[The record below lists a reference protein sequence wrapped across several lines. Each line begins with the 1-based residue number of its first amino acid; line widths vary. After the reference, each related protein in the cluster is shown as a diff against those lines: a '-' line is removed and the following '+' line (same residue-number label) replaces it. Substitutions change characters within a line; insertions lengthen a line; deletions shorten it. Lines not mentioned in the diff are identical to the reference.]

1 MEMQTNNAPLV
12 SIGDF
17 AGYVE
22 YVGKARCRQDSE
34 KRWRLMQVSDGLGR
48 RDVELLDRMQ
58 IELYRPMQR
67 SLRLVARKALSQAQR
82 RNPVRPVREKVEQLF
97 PGYAFL
103 TFEETDE
110 RWREVFKLVG
120 IRGLVCAGNQ
130 PVEVPWKMI
139 EEIRAQEVD
148 GAIPSTT
155 KLSAFPFVVG
165 ERVRVADGPFASF
178 AGIITAIPKNAQKA
192 DFGDLTLDELDESFR
207 VKLLVDLF
215 GRQTPL
221 ELGLSQIEKLAAT

>member
-1 MEMQTNNAPLV
+1 MQETEAPLY
-12 SIGDF
+12 SIGSF
-17 AGYVE
+17 VGFVE
-22 YVGKARCRQDSE
+22 VMGKQRHKPDSK

-103 TFEETDE
+103 TFVETDE
-110 RWREVFKLVG
+110 RWREVFKMVG
-120 IRGLVCAGNQ
+120 IKGLICAGGQ
-130 PVEVPWKMI
+130 PIDVPWQMI
-139 EEIRAQEVD
+139 EDIRAKEVD

-155 KLSAFPFVVG
+155 KLSAFPFMLG
-165 ERVRVADGPFASF
+165 EHVRISDGPFASF
-178 AGIITAIPKNAQKA
+178 TGRITAVPKNADEI
-192 DFGDLTLDELDESFR
+192 DFGDLTLDQLDESFR

-215 GRQTPL
+215 GRRTPL
-221 ELGLSQIEKLAAT
+221 ELGLSQIEKL

>member
-1 MEMQTNNAPLV
+1 MQTNNAPLV

-22 YVGKARCRQDSE
+22 YVGKARYRQDSE
-34 KRWRLMQVSDGLGR
+34 KRWRLMQISDGLGR

-103 TFEETDE
+103 TFVETDE
-110 RWREVFKLVG
+110 RWREVFKMVG

-139 EEIRAQEVD
+139 EEIRAKEVD

-155 KLSAFPFVVG
+155 KLSAFPFVMG
-165 ERVRVADGPFASF
+165 EAVRVSDGPLASF
-178 AGIITAIPKNAQKA
+178 RGVITGLPRNTDKA
-192 DFGDLTLDELDESFR
+192 DFSDLTLDELDESFR
-207 VKLLVDLF
+207 VKLLVDIF
-215 GRQTPL
+215 GRQTPV
-221 ELGLSQIEKLAAT
+221 ELGLSQIEKLQERA

>member
-1 MEMQTNNAPLV
+1 MQSTVAPLY

-22 YVGKARCRQDSE
+22 YVGKRKEQENSK
-34 KRWRLMQVSDGLGR
+34 KRWRLMQVSDGLGK

-103 TFEETDE
+103 TFVETDE
-110 RWREVFKLVG
+110 RWRELFKMVG
-120 IRGLVCAGNQ
+120 IKGLVCAGGH
-130 PVEVPWKMI
+130 PVDVPWSMI
-139 EEIRAQEVD
+139 EEIRAKEID

-155 KLSAFPFVVG
+155 KLSAFPFMIG
-165 ERVRVADGPFASF
+165 ERVRIADGPFAAF
-178 AGIITAIPKNAQKA
+178 TGHITAVPKDA
-192 DFGDLTLDELDESFR
+192 DEIDFCDLTLDQLDESFR
-207 VKLLVDLF
+207 VKLLVDIF
-215 GRQTPL
+215 GRQTPI
-221 ELGLSQIEKLAAT
+221 ELGLSQIEKLTAT